1 MVSMFIEVGGSVTRG
16 IELDVPGMTEPG
28 EF

>member
-1 MVSMFIEVGGSVTRG
+1 MLIWVGGSVTRG
-16 IELDVPGMTEPG
+16 IGLDVPGMTEPG